1 MITILLRTL
10 LIYLFITLILRIM
23 GKRQVGELEVTELV
37 SALMLSE
44 LATMSISDTNIP
56 LMQVFLPVSI
66 IVTLEVILSFGI
78 TRLPIMK
85 KLFEA
90 KPSFLI
96 SKGKLDRDE
105 MGRMRITVEELLG
118 QLRQKGFSHVEDVEY
133 AILEQNGQIS
143 VIAKQENQPLTPKD
157 VQISVKEKG
166 IDHPLVVDGQ
176 IYYKS
181 AAKIGYTEKDV
192 LREVRKCGCRLDE
205 IFLLAIDDAGN
216 TTLTRKKRKGRK
228 K

>member
-10 LIYLFITLILRIM
+10 LIYLFIAMILRIM

-56 LMQVFLPVSI
+56 LLQVFLPVSV

-85 KLFEA
+85 KIFEA

-96 SKGKLDRDE
+96 CNGKLDRDE
-105 MGRMRITVEELLG
+105 LGRMRITVEELLG
-118 QLRQKGFSHVEDVEY
+118 QLRQKGFPHVEEVAY

-143 VIAKQENQPLTPKD
+143 VIAKQKDQPLTPNDMKID
-157 VQISVKEKG
+157 VKEKG

-181 AAKIGYTEKDV
+181 AEKIGFTEKDI
-192 LREVRKCGCRLDE
+192 LREVKKCGCRLDE

-216 TTLTRKKRKGRK
+216 TTLTRKSKRGK
-228 K
+228 KK